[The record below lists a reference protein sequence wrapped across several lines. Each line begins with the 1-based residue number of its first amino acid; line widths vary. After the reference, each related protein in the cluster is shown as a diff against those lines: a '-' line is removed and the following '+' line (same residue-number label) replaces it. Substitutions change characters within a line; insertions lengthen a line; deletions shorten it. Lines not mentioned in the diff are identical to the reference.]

1 MSNFVKTVT
10 NTVKHWYIPLI
21 VGLIFIGIGIYTLL
35 SPLESYLTLSILF
48 SLSFLFSGLSEIMFS
63 ISNHK
68 EIDNWGWTLTFGIL
82 TFLLGLLLI
91 MNPAISITTLPIYVG
106 FVVLF
111 RSIMGISYALELKNY
126 GIIDWGNLMAV
137 GILGLIFSF
146 ILIWNPLF
154 AGFTIVVWTG
164 LAIIIGGVFSVYL
177 SFKLKKIKSIPNK
190 ISKELKE
197 KYDAIKREVQ
207 NELNQK

>member
-1 MSNFVKTVT
+1 
-10 NTVKHWYIPLI
+10 
-21 VGLIFIGIGIYTLL
+21 
-35 SPLESYLTLSILF
+35 
-48 SLSFLFSGLSEIMFS
+48 MFS

-190 ISKELKE
+190 ISIELKE